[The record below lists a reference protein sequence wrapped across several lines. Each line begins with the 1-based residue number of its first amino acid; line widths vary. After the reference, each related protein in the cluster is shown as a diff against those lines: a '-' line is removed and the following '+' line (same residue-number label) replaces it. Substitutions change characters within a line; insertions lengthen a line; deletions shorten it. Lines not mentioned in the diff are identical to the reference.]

1 MHMLQTAAASN
12 ACPSL
17 SCWVHVSVFCMQNEL
32 IQQHSKHLCSWTHKQ
47 MTSGVTALGDA
58 SKMYLTQHIRMSLYN
73 GVTRRLVALNGSVH
87 KPQAKTHIQH
97 ISPIGANCLCQVL
110 EIETTKHALYS
121 THTVKTPTPLILTL
135 RILCSAT

>member
-1 MHMLQTAAASN
+1 MHALVCPAGSTFLFIACKMNLINSTAKSFA
-12 ACPSL
+12 
-17 SCWVHVSVFCMQNEL
+17 VG
-32 IQQHSKHLCSWTHKQ
+32 HKQ

-58 SKMYLTQHIRMSLYN
+58 SKMYLTQHIRMCLYN